1 MPEATVQMNTSQ
13 RILHNGPTL
22 VHTEIAPVQR
32 KRREGEGSYS
42 QLLLQLTILAR
53 ATTTLFLIS
62 LNVLFLSSV
71 GLVHTIRLNINCFT
85 TPAIVFPR

>member
-13 RILHNGPTL
+13 RILH
-22 VHTEIAPVQR
+22 TEIAPIQR
-32 KRREGEGSYS
+32 RRREGEESYS

-71 GLVHTIRLNINCFT
+71 DLVHTIRLNINCFT